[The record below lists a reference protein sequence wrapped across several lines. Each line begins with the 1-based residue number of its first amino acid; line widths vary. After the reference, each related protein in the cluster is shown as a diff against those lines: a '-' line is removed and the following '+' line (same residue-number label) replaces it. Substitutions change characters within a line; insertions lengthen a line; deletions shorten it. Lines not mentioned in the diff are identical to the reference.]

1 MGGLQINAETQ
12 VIGQPGQP
20 IPGFYAAGEVT
31 GGVHS
36 RNRLGGNSI
45 SETITFGRI
54 AGANALEA
62 VKDNQ

>member
-1 MGGLQINAETQ
+1 MGGVAINAKTQ
-12 VIGQPGQP
+12 VLRPGGAP

-31 GGVHS
+31 GGIHG

-54 AGANALEA
+54 AGAEGVRYLRRG
-62 VKDNQ
+62 